1 MAPGSIAEQ
10 LGRPQLV
17 HLDARILA
25 LHLLGEGPHIG
36 HTREVIAAMRDGRV
50 RAQTSVITLY
60 QLLAEIYRRRESA
73 KAAALARDL
82 TVHAGLQ
89 LVPTSAEIAVQA
101 AEVRAQLGGRPERAI
116 QIATALVA
124 GADVYLTQGS
134 GLRRIAGMTVAN
146 LEDFALPEGTSTP
159 PVEV

>member
-1 MAPGSIAEQ
+1 MSTGSITER
-10 LGRPQLV
+10 LGRPHLV

-25 LHLLGEGPHIG
+25 LHLIAEGPFVG
-36 HTREVIAAMRDGRV
+36 LTREVMTAMREGRV

-60 QLLAEIYRRRESA
+60 QLLAEVYRRGDSA
-73 KAAALARDL
+73 RAAALARDL
-82 TVHAGLQ
+82 TVYAGLD
-89 LVPTSAEIAVQA
+89 LISTSTEIAIQA

-124 GADVYLTQGS
+124 GADIYLTQGS

-146 LEDFALPEGTSTP
+146 LEDYAESRGSGDAEG
-159 PVEV
+159 